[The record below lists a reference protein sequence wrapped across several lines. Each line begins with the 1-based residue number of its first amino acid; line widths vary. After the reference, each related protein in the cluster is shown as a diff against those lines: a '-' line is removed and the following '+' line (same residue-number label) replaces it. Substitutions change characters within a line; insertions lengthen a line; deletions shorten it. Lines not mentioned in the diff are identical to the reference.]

1 MDASNRNHRISR
13 IIASLNILR
22 FFCVVLFILA
32 TAFTVSAQGKGK
44 VAILPFSINIE
55 GAPETLKTDLQKMFT
70 ASFAKKGYEAIA
82 PEAVNALPQAFKT
95 TLNDD
100 ETATMGKELGADWV
114 VAGSL
119 SESDNNVMLAMKV
132 RGISNDKRTVPL
144 NAGLGIPFATLK
156 EHVSEISVLTD
167 KVAEEV
173 DAKISST
180 FFVGNVQVKG
190 NKRIESDALIA
201 LVDTKKGSYT
211 NQAALDNDLRTI
223 FKMGYFKDV
232 SIETE
237 DDANG
242 KIVTFNV
249 AELPFITDIKF
260 EGNKEYKEDKLSG
273 EIGIKKFAVL
283 NMSEVKQSVNKLKEY
298 YKKNGYYNIS
308 ITTRAEERPD
318 NEATLVY
325 VVNEGKKV
333 YITKIQ
339 FIGNKDFKSSE
350 LEDQMK
356 TNTKGF
362 FYWLTSSG
370 VFERNKLDY
379 DVEMLKGFYRNK
391 GYLDVKIGEPE
402 ITYEEKKGLTITIA
416 VTEGLRY
423 KVGNISFSGDVIK
436 PEKELLAKIDLNKQ
450 EYFNLDVL
458 YNDEKVLKNIYADEG
473 YANVDVSPRYT
484 ENSESTADVHKM
496 DVTFEITKK
505 KKIRVEK
512 INIKGNTRTRDKVI
526 RREMAL
532 VEGDY
537 FSGTK
542 IEKSKENLNRLEYV
556 GTPEIT
562 QHEGSSDDLVNLDVE
577 VQEKENIGQFQIGA
591 GYSAFDHLFA
601 SASVSIQNFLGKG
614 QSLSVEG
621 QVGSRTTQYNFR
633 FVEPWLF
640 DRRISGSFNVYD
652 WETQYTDFT
661 KTSRGGTVGLGF
673 LLGIDDYTTGSVSY
687 SFDKAR
693 VSTSYS
699 GYSLVLQD
707 MLGKN
712 IKSSIT
718 TGIARDSRD
727 VYFMTSK
734 GSLNSLSLEY
744 AGGVLGGTSGFNKY
758 NAVSAWYIPIWW
770 NNILLV
776 RGSLGLVQQHS
787 GEKLPIYEKFMLG
800 GIDSV
805 RGYDELSISPKDPA
819 TGESIGGEKMW
830 LGSVEYRIPIMKKE
844 GVMGLLFFDTGN
856 AFRKNED
863 WRLRSKRSVGFGMR
877 WRSPM
882 GDLRL
887 EYGIKLDKDPG
898 QDSGGFEFNM
908 GGAF

>member
-1 MDASNRNHRISR
+1 MDASNRNHRVSR
-13 IIASLNILR
+13 ITASLNILR

-32 TAFTVSAQGKGK
+32 TVITVSAQGKGK
-44 VAILPFSINIE
+44 VAVLPFTIGIE
-55 GAPETLKTDLQKMFT
+55 GSPDTLRTELQKMFA
-70 ASFAKKGYEAIA
+70 ASFSKKGYQTIA
-82 PEAVNALPQAFKT
+82 PEDVNALPQAFKIP
-95 TLNDD
+95 LFDD
-100 ETATMGKELGADWV
+100 EAVAMGKDLGADWV
-114 VAGSL
+114 VIGSL
-119 SESDNNVMLAMKV
+119 GEYENNVTLSMKIK
-132 RGISNDKRTVPL
+132 GIGNDTRTIPL
-144 NAGLGIPFATLK
+144 NANLGVPFDTIK
-156 EHVSEISVLTD
+156 DHVSEISVLTD
-167 KVAEEV
+167 KISEEV
-173 DAKISST
+173 DTKISST
-180 FFVGNVQVKG
+180 FFVSNVLVKG
-190 NKRIESDALIA
+190 NKRIESDAIIA
-201 LVDTKKGSYT
+201 LIDTKKGGST
-211 NQAALDNDLRTI
+211 NQSTLDNDLRTI

-232 SIETE
+232 TIETE
-237 DDANG
+237 DDVNG

-260 EGNKEYKEDKLSG
+260 EGNKEYKEDKLSE

-283 NMSEVKQSVNKLKEY
+283 NMSEVKQSVNKLKTY
-298 YKKNGYYNIS
+298 YKKNGYYNVT

-325 VVNEGKKV
+325 VLSEGKKV
-333 YITKIQ
+333 YITDIQ
-339 FIGNKDFKSSE
+339 FIGNKDFTSKE
-350 LEDQMK
+350 LKNEMK

-370 VFERNKLDY
+370 VFERDKLDY
-379 DVEMLKGFYRNK
+379 DIEMLKTFYRNK
-391 GYLDVKIGEPE
+391 GYLDARIGEPE
-402 ITYEEKKGLTITIA
+402 ITFEEKTGLTITIT

-423 KVGNISFSGDVIK
+423 KVGNIKFSGDVIK
-436 PEKELLAKIDLNKQ
+436 PENELLSKLNLTKQ

-484 ENSESTADVHKM
+484 ENAESTAESHKM

-505 KKIRVEK
+505 KKIRIER
-512 INIKGNTRTRDKVI
+512 ININGNTRTRDKVV

-537 FSGTK
+537 FNGTK
-542 IEKSKENLNRLEYV
+542 IEKSKENLNRLDYV

-562 QHEGSSDDLVNLDVE
+562 QHEGSSDEQVNLDVNI
-577 VQEKENIGQFQIGA
+577 QEKENIGQFQIGA

-601 SASVSIQNFLGKG
+601 SASVSIQNFMGKG
-614 QSLSVEG
+614 QSISVEG
-621 QVGSRTTQYNFR
+621 QVGSRTTEYNLK

-652 WETQYTDFT
+652 WETDYTDFT
-661 KTSRGGTVGLGF
+661 KTSRGGTVGVGF

-687 SFDKAR
+687 SYDRAN
-693 VSTSYS
+693 VSSSYS
-699 GYSLVLQD
+699 GYSLVIQD
-707 MLGKN
+707 MLGRN
-712 IKSSIT
+712 IKSSVT
-718 TGIARDSRD
+718 AGIARDSRD

-734 GSLNSLSLEY
+734 GSLNSLSMEY
-744 AGGVLGGTSGFNKY
+744 SGGVLGGTSGFNKY
-758 NAVSAWYIPIWW
+758 NAVSAWYIPVWW
-770 NNILLV
+770 NNVLLV
-776 RGSLGLVQQHS
+776 RGSLGLVQKRGS
-787 GEKLPIYEKFMLG
+787 EKLPIYEKFMLG

-805 RGYDELSISPKDPA
+805 RGYTELSISPKDPA

-830 LGSVEYRIPIMKKE
+830 LGSMEYRIPILKKE
-844 GVMGLLFFDTGN
+844 GVMGLLFFDAGN

-898 QDSGGFEFNM
+898 EDSGGFEFNM